1 MFIDWLTVHQDYDQ
15 QLPLIGD
22 RACVWF
28 DTVTQQ
34 ALSSPRT
41 GPIKHEGSYS
51 TSVQIK
57 VSGNRL
63 RIDGNPSRLS
73 RLENLFGF
81 STIDEC
87 IRVYNHMLLSLGL
100 PPLTKCTRVYQG
112 QGDEFAKA
120 HLISDGAVIERIDIT
135 TNKAVGQGCEDD
147 YIRAVSGLPYRNMRP
162 HLHPDGKT
170 VDWRTKAGNNRLLY
184 PSMYNKAYEL
194 QRHIMPKIK
203 KLCGEDSPEFT
214 YLTRVY
220 EYCRDHGVVR
230 CEQKLHSEL
239 LRRERL
245 AFYGL
250 NDMNNL
256 FPLHKEFIGIDS
268 KLQVTSL
275 ELENISQRLISTGVV
290 ESTHAA
296 NITAMYAIHW
306 AHGQQFDLAKSQVKN
321 HRARLRKIGIDIALP
336 CDLTKFSPV
345 YVKHAKEVVVSDL
358 AVPSWYRV
366 AKVPSLRA
374 A

>member
-1 MFIDWLTVHQDYDQ
+1 MFIDWLTVHQDYDF

-34 ALSSPRT
+34 ALSAPRT

-57 VSGNRL
+57 VAGNRL
-63 RIDGNPSRLS
+63 RIDGNPSRFS
-73 RLENLFGF
+73 RLDNLFGF
-81 STIDEC
+81 TTVDDC

-100 PPLTKCTRVYQG
+100 PPLTKCTRVFQL
-112 QGDEFAKA
+112 QGDEHSKVQLA
-120 HLISDGAVIERIDIT
+120 SDGAVIERIDIT
-135 TNKAVGQGCEDD
+135 SNKGVGQGCEDD
-147 YIRAVSGLPYRNMRP
+147 YIRAVAGLPYRHMRP

-170 VDWRTKAGNNRLLY
+170 CDWRTKAGSNRLLY
-184 PSMYNKAYEL
+184 PSIYNKAYEL

-203 KLCGEDSPEFT
+203 KLCGEESEEYK
-214 YLTRVY
+214 YLIKIY
-220 EYCRDHGVVR
+220 EYCRDAGVVR

-239 LRRERL
+239 LRKERL

-250 NDMNNL
+250 SDMSNL
-256 FPLHKEFIGIDS
+256 IPLHEEFLNIDS

-275 ELENISQRLISTGVV
+275 ELENIAQRLRSTGVV
-290 ESTHAA
+290 ESTYSS

-306 AHGQQFDLAKSQVKN
+306 MHGHHFDLQKTAVQT

-336 CDLTKFSPV
+336 CDLSKFSPV
-345 YVKHAKEVVVSDL
+345 YVKRAKEVVVSTL
-358 AVPSWYRV
+358 TPPSWYRV
-366 AKVPSLRA
+366 AKVPTLRA